1 MLEETFQKSHVSS
14 SGVLKLTSFSQ
25 TRAMTRRRSV
35 RLRVFARS
43 NQGSRRVRRRTN
55 SPPQPHV
62 RTSSSDPPTMQA
74 NCLHG
79 WDFGA
84 ISRWINVSLRVRSS
98 RAAQVTSQP
107 RAVHARPRVR
117 QPFVDDAAIGGA
129 IGSARPV
136 DARRLRQHG
145 AESPLAARE
154 GADRCVEV
162 VDREVGPQDL
172 GDVQFRVG
180 NLPEE
185 VV

>member
-35 RLRVFARS
+35 RPRVLARS
-43 NQGSRRVRRRTN
+43 DQGSRRVRRRTN

-74 NCLHG
+74 NCRHSR
-79 WDFGA
+79 DFGA

-98 RAAQVTSQP
+98 RTTQVTSQP

-117 QPFVDDAAIGGA
+117 QPFVGDAAIGGRSVQCA
-129 IGSARPV
+129 LSR
-136 DARRLRQHG
+136 
-145 AESPLAARE
+145 
-154 GADRCVEV
+154 
-162 VDREVGPQDL
+162 L
-172 GDVQFRVG
+172 GDCDSTPPNRRSRPAKARIAAWKSSTEKSGHRTSVTC
-180 NLPEE
+180 NSA
-185 VV
+185 